1 MIPSLKVHIYIY
13 IRLCTAA
20 AINSAAHR
28 SCKLTRLY
36 LPSLSCLVLS
46 VMSNID
52 TVLMYR
58 VPSFLFRLV
67 YIHSAN
73 DLLKNR
79 GRLYTPAK
87 WAQQTRRTHSCI
99 GFTDADAQS
108 KHRCHESAFDDQ
120 SSWCRRPSHVNHR
133 INNLFVS
140 LLPAQSSWK
149 SVSAIL
155 QQSTLGWWIYFF
167 NGFHGILFSVALNN
181 TTIWLPKQRSL
192 NVNQHAWR
200 ADLMAVLR
208 YERFLERIEE
218 FGKHTWKIVDS
229 WCRLV

>member
-1 MIPSLKVHIYIY
+1 MFNDSLFKSTYIY
-13 IRLCTAA
+13 IRLCTVA
-20 AINSAAHR
+20 AINSAAHW

-46 VMSNID
+46 VTSNID

-79 GRLYTPAK
+79 GRLYTPASELSRHGGLTH
-87 WAQQTRRTHSCI
+87 ASVLQTQTHKTNIVVMRVHLMISHHDVVVRRMWITGSTSSLC
-99 GFTDADAQS
+99 
-108 KHRCHESAFDDQ
+108 RCSL
-120 SSWCRRPSHVNHR
+120 RRAAGR
-133 INNLFVS
+133 VS
-140 LLPAQSSWK
+140 PL
-149 SVSAIL
+149 
-155 QQSTLGWWIYFF
+155 FF
-167 NGFHGILFSVALNN
+167 NSPLWSGEFIFSMGSMGSFSVALNN

-208 YERFLERIEE
+208 YERFLERIQEL
-218 FGKHTWKIVDS
+218 GKHTWKIVDS